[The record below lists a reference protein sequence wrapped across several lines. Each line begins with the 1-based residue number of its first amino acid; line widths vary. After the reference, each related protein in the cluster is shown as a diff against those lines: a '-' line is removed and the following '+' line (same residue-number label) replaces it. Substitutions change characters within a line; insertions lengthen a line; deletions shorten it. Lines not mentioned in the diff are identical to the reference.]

1 MMGRS
6 LQKPMEG
13 LSAENEGIRFVLLFI
28 TARSML
34 KTVKL
39 VFEGQGS
46 IFGSVSIWFIDTD
59 KSNTF

>member
-1 MMGRS
+1 
-6 LQKPMEG
+6 MEG
-13 LSAENEGIRFVLLFI
+13 LSAENAGVRFVLLLI

-39 VFEGQGS
+39 VFEGQGF